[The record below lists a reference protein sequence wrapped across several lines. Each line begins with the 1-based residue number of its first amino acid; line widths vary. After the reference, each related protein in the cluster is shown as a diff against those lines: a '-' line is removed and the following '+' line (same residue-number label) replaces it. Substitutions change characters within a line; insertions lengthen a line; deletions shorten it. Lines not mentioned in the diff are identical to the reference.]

1 MADIIKVNTESN
13 GIKIVSPT
21 NQLDIVKQWNAQ
33 LGELVEA
40 QQDELTPEEKTFG
53 VSILTN
59 LAYRCIKDKIDIS
72 ELRMTNFLEQVKH
85 YAKLKLSIAE
95 GEIYL
100 DIRNIYET
108 QTVTKTSAKGVEY
121 QAEQKVPVG
130 KEVTISRQYQGMQK
144 LLMTY
149 CSKQIVRFKDGIVF
163 AGDEFEEYD
172 DFDTGITRIK
182 HKKNLAANR
191 TQYAAIEYAYA
202 IAYVDEHNDG
212 NLVPYTCVVPKRR
225 IDRAKKASKTDNVW
239 NSDMERMVTKT
250 AYWCLWGMLK
260 PYIQFP
266 SAIADSFA
274 VTNDEMEW
282 DVPLHQSDETNSEAY
297 SLETVIDDTVEAEI
311 APVQEVLPPVDKK
324 PVQTENTAQNAN
336 SAASQYKRIPYPIYT
351 ENKDKYIMRQGSW
364 DATTK
369 TVLVKER

>member
-1 MADIIKVNTESN
+1 MADIIKADTEPNEIQLVN
-13 GIKIVSPT
+13 PT
-21 NQLDIVKQWNAQ
+21 NQLDIVKKWNNQ
-33 LGELVEA
+33 LSELITA
-40 QQDELTPEEKTFG
+40 QQEELTPEEKTFG

-59 LAYRCIKDKIDIS
+59 LSYRCIKDKIDIS

-108 QTVTKTSAKGVEY
+108 QTVTKTSAKGVPY

-163 AGDEFEEYD
+163 AGDEFEECD
-172 DFDTGITRIK
+172 DFDTGITKIK

-225 IDRAKKASKTDNVW
+225 IDRARKASKTDNVW

-274 VTNDEMEW
+274 VTNDEMDW
-282 DVPLHQSDETNSEAY
+282 DVPLQQSDETNSEAY
-297 SLETVIDDTVEAEI
+297 SLETVVDDTVEPEI
-311 APVQEVLPPVDKK
+311 TPVQEVLPPAEKK
-324 PVQTENTAQNAN
+324 PVLPENTAQNAN
-336 SAASQYKRIPYPIYT
+336 VAASQYKRIPYPIYSD
-351 ENKDKYIMRQGSW
+351 NKDKYIMRQGSY